1 MPPDPK
7 TLLEQFVV
15 NNADLERLESLLNQF
30 NIFEAVGMVRQE
42 IRHSHF
48 LAFLLNPS
56 ASHKLRDIF
65 LKTFL
70 KQLLLEADNATV
82 SPIEIDVATLTDTKV
97 RREWKNIDI
106 LLVSPGSQTVCAIE
120 NKVDSGEHSNQ
131 LQRYRQIVQQE
142 FPNYR
147 QIFVFLTP
155 QGIVPYGEVDQEHWS
170 VYSYRKVADLIGEVC
185 DRYRSTLQPEV
196 CTLMQH
202 YSTLINRHLMQD
214 SEIAKLC
221 RDIYLQHKE
230 ALDLIYEHRPALET
244 EAYELVK
251 QLVRNASPDQ
261 NTPSNQNAPPKPIV
275 FINSWFQRKIL
286 SFASSK
292 WHDLPFQQ
300 AGTGWTPPPNR
311 ILLLQFKVEA
321 PILKLVLIL
330 GPGDLS
336 TRQAIFDALENRN
349 IPGFAGDRPTSDQG
363 WIHLVERIVSQDIK
377 PEMFL
382 SDIEDDVQ
390 RFWQQFLADELPRID
405 KAIVQAFGTV

>member
-56 ASHKLRDIF
+56 ASHDLRDIF

-70 KQLLLEADNATV
+70 KQLLIEADNATV

-106 LLVSPGSQTVCAIE
+106 LLVSPGSQIVCAIE

-185 DRYRSTLQPEV
+185 DRYRSTLNDEV

-221 RDIYLQHKE
+221 RQIYLSHQE
-230 ALDLIYEHRPALET
+230 ALDLIYEHRPNLEI

-251 QLVRNASPDQ
+251 RLVK
-261 NTPSNQNAPPKPIV
+261 NAPPDQIV
-275 FINSWFQRKIL
+275 FIHSWLQRKIL
-286 SFASSK
+286 SFASTK

-300 AGTGWTPPPNR
+300 TGTGWAAPPNR
-311 ILLLQFKVEA
+311 VLQLQFKVEA
-321 PILKLVLIL
+321 SILKLVLIL
-330 GPGDLS
+330 GPGDLT
-336 TRQAIFDALENRN
+336 TRQAIFDALENHN
-349 IPGFAGDRPTSDQG
+349 ILGFTGGRPTSDQG
-363 WIHLVERIVSQDIK
+363 WPHLVERIVSEDIR

-405 KAIVQAFGTV
+405 EAIVQAFGESQ